1 MSVESKVRAVTT
13 LRLKEMKDRGEKI
26 AMLTSYDYSMAK
38 IVDAAGVD
46 VILVGDSAANV
57 MAGYETT
64 VPITLDAM
72 IYHARSVV
80 RAVERAL
87 VVVDLPFGTYQGNSK
102 MALDSAIRIMKET
115 EADAVKLEGGEE
127 ILESVERILTAGI
140 PIMGHLGLTPQ
151 SIHKFG
157 TYTVRA
163 REEAEAEKLV
173 RDARLLEEAGCF
185 AVVLEKI
192 PAVLAE
198 RVSKELS
205 IPTIGIGA
213 GGGTDGQV
221 LVIHDMLGINKGFSP
236 RFLLCCRTAP
246 GRPFCR
252 CLLIFLRHI
261 RFRRNTM
268 LIIIPLVKRAYF
280 PHSQGGPIPN
290 GILCRP
296 GDFFFRI
303 IAGRIR
309 PLRLPVRRLFRFAP
323 DKVSLHLLLSGI
335 HHRLILPLPCLDFR
349 QWPRLRSGLTGKP
362 PFTGAGGHKLVELGI
377 FRKTVDERNQGTAVF
392 DKAGTGFHIGDV
404 VHLLVGNIQEF
415 AQLFPVRCRLIQH
428 DNEFGVGKHGAGL
441 NRIQQIF
448 HILGNCCGKS
458 VALSELPPCRV
469 EEGGGK
475 LIFKNHMEFVNEY
488 MGSFSFLPVQG
499 HTVQHS
505 VCNDQQ
511 AGGLQLRPQAVNVK
525 HHHPLVQVHIALLSE
540 NIQRAG
546 GVQLQG
552 QCDLLGFWFR
562 LLQQGVP
569 QSAEG
574 GNRSCIGCIPV
585 NHRNAPVNNGLVLR
599 THPFLV
605 DLLDQG

>member
-151 SIHKFG
+151 SFHKFG

-173 RDARLLEEAGCF
+173 CDARLLEEAGCF

-236 RFLLCCRTAP
+236 RFL
-246 GRPFCR
+246 
-252 CLLIFLRHI
+252 
-261 RFRRNTM
+261 RRYAD
-268 LIIIPLVKRAYF
+268 L
-280 PHSQGGPIPN
+280 
-290 GILCRP
+290 
-296 GDFFFRI
+296 
-303 IAGRIR
+303 
-309 PLRLPVRRLFRFAP
+309 
-323 DKVSLHLLLSGI
+323 
-335 HHRLILPLPCLDFR
+335 
-349 QWPRLRSGLTGKP
+349 
-362 PFTGAGGHKLVELGI
+362 
-377 FRKTVDERNQGTAVF
+377 
-392 DKAGTGFHIGDV
+392 
-404 VHLLVGNIQEF
+404 
-415 AQLFPVRCRLIQH
+415 
-428 DNEFGVGKHGAGL
+428 
-441 NRIQQIF
+441 
-448 HILGNCCGKS
+448 
-458 VALSELPPCRV
+458 
-469 EEGGGK
+469 
-475 LIFKNHMEFVNEY
+475 
-488 MGSFSFLPVQG
+488 
-499 HTVQHS
+499 HTVMT
-505 VCNDQQ
+505 D
-511 AGGLQLRPQAVNVK
+511 AVGRYVADVK
-525 HHHPLVQVHIALLSE
+525 SQDFPNEQE
-540 NIQRAG
+540 QY
-546 GVQLQG
+546 
-552 QCDLLGFWFR
+552 
-562 LLQQGVP
+562 
-569 QSAEG
+569 
-574 GNRSCIGCIPV
+574 
-585 NHRNAPVNNGLVLR
+585 
-599 THPFLV
+599 
-605 DLLDQG
+605 